1 MHFVKSLND
10 KVEETKAQLDIQRDE
25 EAEIAIANM
34 NSFDKVA
41 AEVADKV
48 KDSVKNILGAM
59 NVSKKL
65 DDFYYGASDDA
76 SYYPVPTNA
85 VA

>member
-1 MHFVKSLND
+1 
-10 KVEETKAQLDIQRDE
+10 
-25 EAEIAIANM
+25 M

-76 SYYPVPTNA
+76 SYYPVPTNV